1 MSSSLLFL
9 TGVISGIVAGLLVSK
24 FYRRSR
30 VLINSENNQVLK
42 ERLIALNDNLQNCLT
57 ALDLEREKSQK
68 ANESK
73 IKAEEQLRSEKA
85 QKDFLEKARSDLKTQ
100 FKALS
105 GEMLDNSRESLLKS
119 TKESISEPFSKEVI
133 ELKKQLVT
141 MQKDSSEKLGA
152 LSETTKN
159 LTQRSIDVQGA
170 AEQLTFAL
178 RSPNIKGR
186 WGEINLKRILEF
198 VGLLNYCDFN
208 EQVSLSTE
216 EGSYRP
222 DCLITIP
229 GERKL
234 IVDSKAPIES
244 YLAAINEKEETKRNK
259 FVTEHLRKVR
269 GHIDQLSKKNYSEK
283 FSSKG
288 QVIDGVILFIPV
300 EGALSMALEKDPDLL
315 EYAFSKNIILTFPT
329 SLLAILKGL
338 AMTIQ
343 QAEISRNV
351 EEVKNNALELNKR
364 LIAFGEKFIAIGKNI
379 NTLNK
384 SFNAAVGTYEKRL
397 IPQGRRFSEMSGSVQ
412 ELKLPEKI
420 EGDAR
425 EPNIKN
431 NLQ

>member
-186 WGEINLKRILEF
+186 WGEINLKRI
-198 VGLLNYCDFN
+198 
-208 EQVSLSTE
+208 
-216 EGSYRP
+216 
-222 DCLITIP
+222 
-229 GERKL
+229 
-234 IVDSKAPIES
+234 
-244 YLAAINEKEETKRNK
+244 
-259 FVTEHLRKVR
+259 
-269 GHIDQLSKKNYSEK
+269 
-283 FSSKG
+283 
-288 QVIDGVILFIPV
+288 
-300 EGALSMALEKDPDLL
+300 
-315 EYAFSKNIILTFPT
+315 
-329 SLLAILKGL
+329 
-338 AMTIQ
+338 
-343 QAEISRNV
+343 
-351 EEVKNNALELNKR
+351 
-364 LIAFGEKFIAIGKNI
+364 
-379 NTLNK
+379 
-384 SFNAAVGTYEKRL
+384 
-397 IPQGRRFSEMSGSVQ
+397 
-412 ELKLPEKI
+412 
-420 EGDAR
+420 
-425 EPNIKN
+425 
-431 NLQ
+431 